1 MISLDYLI
9 WLNEAI
15 CQDSGEQSIIINKN
29 NLLSALSVQQ
39 WYFDDS
45 LLAAALIRSIT
56 IGHGFQDGNKRT
68 AAAAG
73 ATICKFTCTDAEAT
87 ECIMQIAT
95 GQLRDVQDIAAKL
108 YPDKH
113 IKCSSSQLTAN
124 QSEVQESNKSSDAI
138 LEEVERWAAGRTKG
152 FRKFDKYGVYLEKHS
167 IEDLIKNYIKYFNQ
181 NVRDYGDGF
190 ATDWDSD
197 DTMDILYKN
206 GKIRTIN
213 PDFDEGTKRI
223 SIDGIDSIIVNGG
236 WGTAFAGPSIVFEDY
251 TVYDDIVDIR
261 PEFDTSYWRK

>member
-73 ATICKFTCTDAEAT
+73 ATICKFTCTDMFYDESFDTINENAIKTDWLIGAIEDDLMT
-87 ECIMQIAT
+87 EEEFN
-95 GQLRDVQDIAAKL
+95 
-108 YPDKH
+108 H
-113 IKCSSSQLTAN
+113 IYELIEKASL
-124 QSEVQESNKSSDAI
+124 EDAI
-138 LEEVERWAAGRTKG
+138 AQ
-152 FRKFDKYGVYLEKHS
+152 S
-167 IEDLIKNYIKYFNQ
+167 
-181 NVRDYGDGF
+181 
-190 ATDWDSD
+190 
-197 DTMDILYKN
+197 
-206 GKIRTIN
+206 
-213 PDFDEGTKRI
+213 
-223 SIDGIDSIIVNGG
+223 
-236 WGTAFAGPSIVFEDY
+236 
-251 TVYDDIVDIR
+251 
-261 PEFDTSYWRK
+261 